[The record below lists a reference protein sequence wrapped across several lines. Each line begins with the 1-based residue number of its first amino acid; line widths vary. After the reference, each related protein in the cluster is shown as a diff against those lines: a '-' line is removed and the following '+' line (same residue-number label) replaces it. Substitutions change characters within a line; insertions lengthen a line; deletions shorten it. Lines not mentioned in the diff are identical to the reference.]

1 MVTIVLVRFLFSWK
15 KKKKKYIYLVK
26 DDYIFII
33 LMFKI
38 FIQKFDFENIL

>member
-1 MVTIVLVRFLFSWK
+1 MEK
-15 KKKKKYIYLVK
+15 EKEKYIYLVK